1 MSPKPEPLDTSSSAV
16 QREHHPISHSSIQS
30 LPIPA
35 ASNSRFGASLPALQ
49 DPRYSATSSSGYESS
64 SPTSAASSIAY
75 SPFTSVFQPTSYP
88 TSASSTTFPS
98 YSMSSEPRPR
108 IPSIHS
114 PTSGMGPHHRSSS
127 GSTKSVSPSLGSSA
141 RANYATSTPHLSHHL
156 PSRGPQSESLPSP
169 HSPLTPASRALDSP
183 TITVSPTAGSNLASP
198 LPGQHDPT
206 SNGLGVNS
214 AGPPLG
220 ETQLIHSLTS
230 ADGHLVRPEIH
241 ARVDKG
247 FFLSERDW
255 TCYRRNYFS
264 VICSYSLQPTTY
276 SLPLYL
282 RRTAGGPTEHVLA
295 FAMCISAVVD
305 APGGKVVDLVQHTPK
320 RDKGPQHKPNRIK
333 LSPQPTGGMAFAASS
348 SSPVLQQQV
357 HSPQAGS
364 LDREYSFP
372 QQTQQQQ
379 HIAVFDRIQ
388 FKSATA
394 NNGKRRAAQQY
405 YHLIVELFADVG
417 SPSSSAASVSGHP
430 SNPQGSDGGWVKI
443 AYRISAPMVVRGRSP
458 GHYADERRTSASSPG
473 AGGGSGNGNGT
484 HPSPTSGGSG
494 FMSPDGVTPA
504 SGLGGS
510 SSSMGMTG
518 LQLHTTGISS
528 MHSSPATSSI
538 HNPSVSSA
546 SSSSHLEPPI
556 DPILDAETASQLNSN
571 FVGYQYFPSTIYE
584 STTQPPPQNLE
595 NNYET
600 HSYSNDR
607 KSEHPLETNCQQFD
621 SDVSSYIP
629 ASISSND
636 SLRKTVK
643 EEYSANWLG
652 GGASVGREQRF
663 NHTSLYPK
671 CGRFEPA
678 ETSRGYYPDLSAL

>member
-1 MSPKPEPLDTSSSAV
+1 M
-16 QREHHPISHSSIQS
+16 
-30 LPIPA
+30 
-35 ASNSRFGASLPALQ
+35 N
-49 DPRYSATSSSGYESS
+49 
-64 SPTSAASSIAY
+64 
-75 SPFTSVFQPTSYP
+75 
-88 TSASSTTFPS
+88 
-98 YSMSSEPRPR
+98 
-108 IPSIHS
+108 
-114 PTSGMGPHHRSSS
+114 PHHRSSS
-127 GSTKSVSPSLGSSA
+127 GSKSVSPSLGSSV
-141 RANYATSTPHLSHHL
+141 RADYATSTPHLSRHL
-156 PSRGPQSESLPSP
+156 PSRASQSDVLASP
-169 HSPLTPASRALDSP
+169 HSPMTPAGRALDSP
-183 TITVSPTAGSNLASP
+183 TITLSPTTGNMAAP
-198 LPGQHDPT
+198 LSGGHDSAP
-206 SNGLGVNS
+206 NGLGVNT

-220 ETQLIHSLTS
+220 ETQFIHQLTT

-247 FFLSERDW
+247 FFLSDRDW

-276 SLPLYL
+276 SPPLYL
-282 RRTAGGPTEHVLA
+282 RRSSGSSLEHILS

-320 RDKGPQHKPNRIK
+320 RDKGPQHRPNRIK
-333 LSPQPTGGMAFAASS
+333 LSPQPAGGMAFTASS
-348 SSPVLQQQV
+348 SSPVLPQQA
-357 HSPQAGS
+357 HSPQAV

-379 HIAVFDRIQ
+379 HIAMFDRIQ

-405 YHLIVELFADVG
+405 YHLIVELYADVG
-417 SPSSSAASVSGHP
+417 GSSSSAPSVSGHAP
-430 SNPQGSDGGWVKI
+430 NPQGSDGGWVKI

-458 GHYADERRTSASSPG
+458 GHYADERRTNASSPG
-473 AGGGSGNGNGT
+473 AGGGSGNNGNGA

-494 FMSPDGVTPA
+494 FMGSDGVTSAP
-504 SGLGGS
+504 GLGGS

-518 LQLHTTGISS
+518 LQLHTTSISS
-528 MHSSPATSSI
+528 MQSSPATSSV
-538 HNPSVSSA
+538 HNPSVSSG

-556 DPILDAETASQLNSN
+556 DPILDAEPASQLDPN

-584 STTQPPPQNLE
+584 SPQQPPQNLN
-595 NNYET
+595 NNYEA

-607 KSEHPLETNCQQFD
+607 KSEHPLETNCAQFD

-629 ASISSND
+629 TSISNSD
-636 SLRKTVK
+636 SLRKTSTK
-643 EEYSANWLG
+643 DEYGGNWLG
-652 GGASVGREQRF
+652 SGASVGREQRF
-663 NHTSLYPK
+663 NNNLYPK